1 MAVEFRAVRKV
12 FADGTVA
19 LEGLDL
25 AFETG
30 YGFNPIPRSKA
41 YEAQL
46 EAELREV
53 PDAASG
59 RSTPAARPGS

>member
-30 YGFNPIPRSKA
+30 EFVVLLGPSGSGKTTACRILA
-41 YEAQL
+41 GL
-46 EAELREV
+46 EEPSAGAVLV
-53 PDAASG
+53 DG
-59 RSTPAARPGS
+59 RD